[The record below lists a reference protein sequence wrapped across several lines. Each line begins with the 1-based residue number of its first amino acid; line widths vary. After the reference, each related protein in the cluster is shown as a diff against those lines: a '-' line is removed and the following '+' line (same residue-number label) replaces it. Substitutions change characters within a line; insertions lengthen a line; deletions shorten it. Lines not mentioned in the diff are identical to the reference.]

1 MQVVDISS
9 TKSEN
14 ESISPLD
21 RLINL
26 SGGPQDAGIWLTELR
41 HTGKLILRGNSDDS
55 RFTKPVDKVL
65 GNKLPLTPNTFV
77 QNNQQTT
84 IWLGPDEWLINC
96 FPGDENTIENNLNNG
111 LSRVSNSVTNVSDN
125 STIIQISGSKVR
137 TAIRKG
143 CSIDI
148 HPRAFQ
154 PGQAVQSHLALASI
168 VLWQIDQKPTYNI
181 LVRSSFS
188 SYLWQWLLDAGAEFG
203 IHIEK

>member
-1 MQVVDISS
+1 MVDISS
-9 TKSEN
+9 TKREN
-14 ESISPLD
+14 KSISPLD

-26 SGGPQDAGIWLTELR
+26 SGGPQDASIWLTELR
-41 HTGKLILRGNSDDS
+41 HTGKLILRGNPDDS
-55 RFTKPVDKVL
+55 RFTKPVDTVL

-96 FPGDENTIENNLNNG
+96 FPGDESTIENNLNNG
-111 LSRVSNSVTNVSDN
+111 LSRISNSLTNVSDN
-125 STIIQISGSKVR
+125 STIIQISGSKAR
-137 TAIRKG
+137 TVIRKG

-154 PGQAVQSHLALASI
+154 PGQAVQSNLALASI